1 MGGTELTTLTQ
12 EDVSGLVDP
21 PVVETSDAL
30 TCGRDR
36 SEAKVQHNAVGRR
49 RSGPAYSQAL
59 TWIDKQPFPVPAH
72 VHDLAARA
80 LASMWEGAPTDIERP
95 DGGVFPQVFPLPGS
109 GVQIEWHAGEDH
121 IELSVE
127 YDGTLA
133 LYFSS
138 LGASEDYELAPAQ
151 DAIPNE
157 ALACLGRISDAVWAA
172 HQA

>member
-59 TWIDKQPFPVPAH
+59 TWIAGTQVS
-72 VHDLAARA
+72 V
-80 LASMWEGAPTDIERP
+80 GA
-95 DGGVFPQVFPLPGS
+95 
-109 GVQIEWHAGEDH
+109 
-121 IELSVE
+121 
-127 YDGTLA
+127 
-133 LYFSS
+133 
-138 LGASEDYELAPAQ
+138 
-151 DAIPNE
+151 
-157 ALACLGRISDAVWAA
+157 
-172 HQA
+172 